1 MHLLSD
7 AFLSGFILTRGIL
20 MKKKSMGL
28 VVFLSF
34 VFILFLP
41 TQASSFNTKETIK
54 VGWYFESG
62 FQEFDSQGN
71 PCGYAYEYL
80 EKLAGYQNLKITYV
94 PASYEESLALIK
106 TNSIDLMFQ
115 KPDETQNREAYLFSE
130 KSISSMNLKL
140 VSRKD
145 NLFYAYKDYTNYNG
159 MRVGIVRNEAIKY
172 QTLDYATRNSIH
184 ITLIE
189 YESINEVTLAL
200 NKKKIDSMVLST
212 LQNNENFRLLDEF
225 SFSPLHLLVDINNV
239 KLKNQVDS
247 GISKIDHYQSNFK
260 IDLMQKYYKKNQDGG
275 LILSKSEALY
285 IKENPVLDV
294 YIGPDW
300 YPVIYQNNN
309 KDKRGIFI
317 DFLEYITDE
326 TGLQFHYIKY
336 DNYAQVL
343 DSQGYRMNKSIS
355 ITNGNFPAD
364 KTYNVQLSEP
374 FFSTNIIKVTANSRT
389 DKIAL
394 PIGVSYSQ
402 EITDQFKGIEV
413 IYFQSM
419 RECLDALDSN
429 QASMTFMNAYEA
441 EYYLKQPPYH
451 NFNTT
456 IEPNQNMNFYFSAS
470 SSCSVEARSIL
481 EKAFSSISEKEWNHI
496 LKMNTTL
503 YQKSSI
509 HHFFSL
515 YMPYFISGC
524 ILSFLVLIFTIF
536 CFLRS
541 RKHVGTLTKQNKRLK
556 EKNYFSNYKYREYKI
571 PIEAIA
577 GWTKQALVS
586 NEHKSRE
593 IEECLR
599 KINIV
604 SQYTNDLL
612 TIEKHENH
620 KNNDFSDSEYGVTY
634 ERNFISSILT
644 IVQYEADKKG
654 IQIVSTINS
663 ENKECIMMNRVQTSQ
678 ALINILYNAIKFSNR
693 GSQVEFILNV
703 TDNEETKKIK
713 HVYEII
719 DHGVGISPS
728 KLPELFNMVK
738 DTESNEDSEQI
749 FNSTG
754 YGLECSKRYIE
765 AMGGSILVE
774 STLGKGTV
782 FTIILTFECAKEH
795 TMIIEEKNNP
805 YYQLL
810 KGKRILFAQEN
821 PLDSFTFTN
830 QLEKLGVAI
839 ETVEDGQ
846 QVMGRYIQSKK
857 GYYDLLLLNLH
868 LPVMNAFEI
877 ASEIRRLKREDA
889 SSIPIICISTKPL
902 ETDILTQCKNAGLND
917 YLEEPI
923 NMDELIQKI
932 IFYVGPI
939 KS

>member
-1 MHLLSD
+1 
-7 AFLSGFILTRGIL
+7 
-20 MKKKSMGL
+20 MKKKSLGL
-28 VVFLSF
+28 ILFLSF
-34 VFILFLP
+34 IFILFMP

-54 VGWYFESG
+54 VGWYIESG

-80 EKLAGYQNLKITYV
+80 EKLAGYQNWKITYV

-115 KPDETQNREAYLFSE
+115 KPGEIQNREAYLFSE
-130 KSISSMNLKL
+130 KSIASMNLKL
-140 VSRKD
+140 VSRND
-145 NLFYAYKDYTNYNG
+145 NKFYAYQDYSNYNG
-159 MRVGIVRNEAIKY
+159 MRVGIVRNESIKY
-172 QTLDYATRNSIH
+172 QTLDYANRNSIH
-184 ITLIE
+184 LTLIE
-189 YESINEVTLAL
+189 YESFDELTLAL
-200 NKKKIDSMVLST
+200 NKKKIDSIVLST
-212 LQNNENFRLLDEF
+212 LQNKKNFRLLDEF
-225 SFSPLHLLVDINNV
+225 SFSPLHLLVDSNNV
-239 KLKNQVDS
+239 KLKNQMDN
-247 GISKIDHYQSNFK
+247 GIEKIDHYQSDFK
-260 IDLMQKYYKKNQDGG
+260 VDLMKKYFETKQNGG

-343 DSQGYRMNKSIS
+343 DTQGYRMNKSIS
-355 ITNGNFPAD
+355 ITNGNFLTD

-374 FFSTNIIKVTANSRT
+374 FLSANIIKVNTNSKIN
-389 DKIAL
+389 KIAL
-394 PIGVSYSQ
+394 PIGVSYSE
-402 EITDQFKGIEV
+402 EITNQFKGMEV

-419 RECLDALDSN
+419 KECLDALDSD

-441 EYYLKQPPYH
+441 DYYLKQPPYH
-451 NFNTT
+451 NFKTT
-456 IEPNQNMNFYFSAS
+456 IEPDQNMNFYFSTS
-470 SSCSVEARSIL
+470 SSCSLEARSIL
-481 EKAFSSISEKEWNHI
+481 EKAFSCISEKEWNHI
-496 LKMNTTL
+496 LNMNTTL

-509 HHFFSL
+509 HYFFSL
-515 YMPYFISGC
+515 YMPHFIGGC
-524 ILSFLVLIFTIF
+524 IFSFIVLVFTIF
-536 CFLRS
+536 CFLQS
-541 RKHVGTLTKQNKRLK
+541 RKHVRELTKQNKRLK
-556 EKNYFSNYKYREYKI
+556 EKNYFSNYKYREYKL
-571 PIEAIA
+571 PIEAII

-593 IEECLR
+593 IEEYLR
-599 KINIV
+599 KIIIA
-604 SQYTNDLL
+604 SQHTNDLL
-612 TIEKHENH
+612 TIEKSANH
-620 KNNDFSDSEYGVTY
+620 KNNDFSYNKYCVTY
-634 ERNFISSILT
+634 EKNFISSILT

-663 ENKECIMMNRVQTSQ
+663 ENKECILMNRVQTSQ
-678 ALINILYNAIKFSNR
+678 ALINILYNAIKFSSR
-693 GSQVEFILNV
+693 GSQVEFILTV
-703 TDNEETKKIK
+703 TYNEETKKIK

-728 KLPELFNMVK
+728 KLPELFRTIK
-738 DTESNEDSEQI
+738 DTDSNEDAEQI
-749 FNSTG
+749 FNSAG

-782 FTIILTFECAKEH
+782 FTIILTFECAREN
-795 TMIIEEKNNP
+795 TIIIEEKNNP

-821 PLDSFTFTN
+821 PLESFTITN
-830 QLEKLGVAI
+830 QLEKLGVLI

-857 GYYDLLLLNLH
+857 GYYDLLLINLN
-868 LPVMNAFEI
+868 LPVMNAVEI

-889 SSIPIICISTKPL
+889 CDIPIICITMKPL
-902 ETDILTQCKNAGLND
+902 ELDIWTQCKNAGLND
-917 YLEEPI
+917 YLEKPT
-923 NMDELIQKI
+923 NMNELIQKI
-932 IFYVGPI
+932 IFYIGST